1 MLSNSDAAKALRT
14 HFKKHLVAT
23 LPELVEVL
31 RNPSRSSV
39 YRRLKTL
46 GYLASYTHAGAH
58 YTLSEIP
65 DFDEAGL
72 WWHQG
77 IGFSKCGNLK
87 DTIAAWVGHSAA
99 GYTLNELEAPL
110 KLRVQNAPLALVRE
124 GTITR
129 NAFDGVYVYLS
140 GDPVRAEEQMA
151 ARHQFRAIRTGG
163 ALPGELVIDVLATAI
178 RGHQW
183 ELDHAAITQALRSR
197 GRYVTRAQVDQVLT
211 ALAGRKRCL
220 LPDRGTA
227 TGDPATNRD
236 LCPPQSVSRPPGV
249 RLSAEGGLLRLWRR
263 AEAIQDRKTHGGNPS
278 HRHVPCAPQVPG
290 LWPLQAGGQARRT
303 RPPRCAALQV
313 RF

>member
-1 MLSNSDAAKALRT
+1 MGRCGTVDQPQLAIPFVIRAKPAGQWKRKLRSGPPASSTSTEASGFSLSRRFRHDAACGSGPRNDEVEFSAEAC
-14 HFKKHLVAT
+14 HGPAFAT
-23 LPELVEVL
+23 LPELTEVL

-58 YTLSEIP
+58 YTLPEIP

-178 RGHQW
+178 RGHQGASRS
-183 ELDHAAITQALRSR
+183 AAGDDFAHHLAKCDIRQGGIPRCPSTSARSMRASSTGPVAAASGWSSPANSTASLRRTASS
-197 GRYVTRAQVDQVLT
+197 VLT
-211 ALAGRKRCL
+211 
-220 LPDRGTA
+220 
-227 TGDPATNRD
+227 
-236 LCPPQSVSRPPGV
+236 
-249 RLSAEGGLLRLWRR
+249 
-263 AEAIQDRKTHGGNPS
+263 
-278 HRHVPCAPQVPG
+278 
-290 LWPLQAGGQARRT
+290 
-303 RPPRCAALQV
+303 
-313 RF
+313 